1 MLIDIET
8 RQVLTN
14 SRIAIAENITNLEVS
29 SKTLSKLFSTLKEA
43 RAYATDIIRYSND
56 SIIKGT
62 SILERFTTDGFIS
75 PSKVQRLESEI
86 AKLSLDDKK
95 LSNTLYNLVSM
106 FYKYVDNVCQI
117 SSPETMENT
126 LKQLINEATTLKN
139 TIVKIKNNFFKIY
152 DDIIAKLKTL
162 SKTDQTSFL
171 KKINNGLNKL
181 DKRLEVYIDE
191 ALYYKISKSFENQ

>member
-1 MLIDIET
+1 MLIDIEN

-14 SRIAIAENITNLEVS
+14 SRIAVAENVTNLEVS

-43 RAYATDIIRYSND
+43 RSYATDIIRYSND

-62 SILERFTTDGFIS
+62 IILEQFATNGFIS
-75 PSKVQRLESEI
+75 PSKFQRLESEI
-86 AKLSLDDKK
+86 AKLSIDDKK

-106 FYKYVDNVCQI
+106 FYKYVETVCQN
-117 SSPETMENT
+117 SCPEAMENT

-139 TIVKIKNNFFKIY
+139 TIEKIKNHFLKIY
-152 DDIIAKLKTL
+152 EDIIAKLKTL

-171 KKINNGLNKL
+171 KKINTGLNKL

-191 ALYYKISKSFENQ
+191 ALYYKILHAFESQ